1 MALLVCSDLVC
12 FIRSASPGACKR
24 VQSFDSLSVAEKQ
37 QIADECKA
45 PWRKPLLT
53 ALLHEACLLI
63 VIGAAGLAPTIALK
77 DVITASFAH
86 KV

>member
-1 MALLVCSDLVC
+1 
-12 FIRSASPGACKR
+12 
-24 VQSFDSLSVAEKQ
+24 VAEKQ